1 VAGETVRVLTAHAA
15 KGLEWDLVCVA
26 GVQEGVWPDLRDRTT
41 LLGAE
46 DLVELAAGIDG
57 GAVDRR
63 TLALAEERRLFYVA
77 CTRARRR
84 LVVTAVQAA
93 LDGPDAGATP
103 SRFLDL
109 VEPADETRPLTE
121 LPRSLTL
128 PALVAELRRS
138 VVDGETPHHRRAAA
152 AAVLRRL
159 AEEHVPGAGPD
170 TWWGLAPLSDDAPLV
185 DPEATVRVR
194 PSNIENFRR
203 CPLQW
208 VLSTVGAQSP
218 PDLPVSVGS
227 AVHAVAQQVAEG
239 LPPDQA
245 PAALESELDGVLGT
259 GWFDRRQ
266 REEARA
272 KLDRFLQWHA
282 ANPRRLLG
290 AEMEFDIVVGR
301 ARMRG
306 SVDRLERDDE
316 GRLVIVDLKTGSKD
330 ADAVDEHGQLA
341 AYQVAVS
348 SGAFPDHGTVPGGAS
363 LVQLGPSRK
372 KAKEQRQDPLPD
384 DVPVAE
390 TAAGRLIA
398 EVADGMGAAVFEVRT
413 GTHCQRCPS
422 RRSCP
427 LHEQGRQVT
436 R

>member
-1 VAGETVRVLTAHAA
+1 MLDRFLRWHAA
-15 KGLEWDLVCVA
+15 KGLEWSLVCVA
-26 GVQEGVWPDLRDRTT
+26 GVQEGVWPDLRDRAS

-46 DLVELAAGIDG
+46 DLVERVAGIDG
-57 GAVDRR
+57 TGADRR

-77 CTRARRR
+77 CTRARSR
-84 LVVTAVQAA
+84 LLVSAVQGA
-93 LDGPDAGATP
+93 LDGPDAGATA

-109 VEPADETRPLTE
+109 VAPPPAEGRPLTD

-128 PALVAELRRS
+128 PALVAELRRA
-138 VVDGETPHHRRAAA
+138 VVDPHTPPGRRSAA

-159 AEEHVPGAGPD
+159 AEAGVPGAGPGS
-170 TWWGLAPLSDDAPLV
+170 WWGLAPLSDDAPLV
-185 DPEATVRVR
+185 EPGATVRVR
-194 PSNIENFRR
+194 PSNIENYRR

-239 LPPDQA
+239 MPPEEA
-245 PAALESELDGVLGT
+245 PTALEAELDAVLGT

-266 REEARA
+266 RAEARA
-272 KLDRFLQWHA
+272 KLDKFLAWHA
-282 ANPRRLLG
+282 ANPRQLVG
-290 AEMEFDIVVGR
+290 AEVEFDIVVGR
-301 ARMRG
+301 ARLRG
-306 SVDRLERDDE
+306 SVDRLERDE
-316 GRLVIVDLKTGSKD
+316 GGRLVIVDLKTGSRD
-330 ADAVDEHGQLA
+330 ADAVEEHGQLA
-341 AYQVAVS
+341 AYQVAVAA
-348 SGAFPDHGTVPGGAS
+348 GAFPEHGSVPGGAA
-363 LVQLGPSRK
+363 LVQLGGTRQ

-384 DVPVAE
+384 DLPLDE
-390 TAAGRLIA
+390 TPAGRLLA
-398 EVADGMGAAVFEVRT
+398 EVTEGMGAATFEIRT